1 MYFVMNAKERVDRD
15 TAQMFLQVPKRVI
28 KVRWGLESTKN
39 SDEIIFF
46 FNLRRILSSYGLL
59 NFRHLL
65 NILFNYFSQRFF
77 MYDVTITD

>member
-59 NFRHLL
+59 NFPSSFE
-65 NILFNYFSQRFF
+65 NSF
-77 MYDVTITD
+77 

>member
-46 FNLRRILSSYGLL
+46 LICEESYHRMDCLI
-59 NFRHLL
+59 FRHLL
-65 NILFNYFSQRFF
+65 KILFNYFSQRFF